1 MTQKTCV
8 TCAFFV
14 DNGATKEYGKCS
26 RTWKEKPQ
34 VHLVT
39 GKKTLGEFW
48 FAGTMRQSDCGY
60 EGRLWESNKPA
71 PAAPKTPDKPKEKRD
86 GWIVRTIKRILMS

>member
-1 MTQKTCV
+1 MTQKTCI

-26 RTWKEKPQ
+26 RVWKEKPQ

-39 GKKTLGEFW
+39 GKKTSGEFW
-48 FAGTMRQSDCGY
+48 FASTMRGHECGPQ
-60 EGRLWESNKPA
+60 GNWWESNKPA
-71 PAAPKTPDKPKEKRD
+71 PKTSDKPKEKRD